1 MTLNE
6 LINIASAAYP
16 DGLIAVEY
24 WDFKRECPRRNP
36 KGGDTLAL
44 FIALEIK
51 DTYDPDASDEQQL
64 ETVLKDLS
72 RARGDLE
79 AVSTAVAGESEKRR
93 RSGVPASGRRK
104 EEQP

>member
-6 LINIASAAYP
+6 LINKASAAYS

-44 FIALEIK
+44 FIATEIA
-51 DTYDPDASDEQQL
+51 DTYDPEATDEKQIN
-64 ETVLKDLS
+64 EVLRVLSMAKD
-72 RARGDLE
+72 DLE
-79 AVSTAVAGESEKRR
+79 SVREAFTRLLRVRD
-93 RSGVPASGRRK
+93 RK
-104 EEQP
+104 EGG